1 MRCKLQLSSDYYAR
15 GEMIFIII
23 SNVGDGSI
31 RVGECIIEG
40 NGASVEKQ
48 VNQLLRPG
56 ESTTVVWDQYG
67 DGDMVPPGQ
76 YVVRCIAGE
85 TSCSSSFSIRP

>member
-1 MRCKLQLSSDYYAR
+1 MKCKVQLSSDYYAR
-15 GEMIFIII
+15 GEVIFIVI
-23 SNVGDGSI
+23 SNVGDDSI
-31 RVGECIIEG
+31 QVSKCIIEG
-40 NGASVEKQ
+40 NGASIEKQ

-56 ESTTVVWDQYG
+56 ESTTVMWDQYG

-76 YVVRCIAGE
+76 YAIHCIAGE